1 MRNCFDSHPLW
12 ISKRSSD
19 FRNDFRVRVCVLD
32 RTVRTALDSH
42 HSGLLR
48 CWRKGWD
55 GIRVLPELFIGDSN
69 RFFDSWLW
77 SLPVSLFR
85 SFSFSFDPDPV
96 KSFTASSLFF
106 SDPQPVITLAAR
118 YSGGVLALDCRLS
131 NSMMMIHMNLWESL
145 EIALNSFAFRHCLLR
160 WISFSDEFN
169 EFVCNCAELVLELM
183 LGFMNVLELFCDFV
197 ILICN
202 CQERE
207 NWFCLCWSGVILCIC
222 WHFAQ

>member
-85 SFSFSFDPDPV
+85 SFSFSFDSDPV

-106 SDPQPVITLAAR
+106 SDPRPVITLATR
-118 YSGGVLALDCRLS
+118 YSGGVLALDCRLKQFNDDDS
-131 NSMMMIHMNLWESL
+131 HESL
-145 EIALNSFAFRHCLLR
+145 RIAWNCTEFIRISPLLASVNR
-160 WISFSDEFN
+160 IQWWIQW
-169 EFVCNCAELVLELM
+169 
-183 LGFMNVLELFCDFV
+183 
-197 ILICN
+197 IC
-202 CQERE
+202 
-207 NWFCLCWSGVILCIC
+207 V
-222 WHFAQ
+222 